1 MKALVSSSYGPV
13 DELELVELP
22 VPAPGPG
29 QVQVKV
35 AAAALNPLDV
45 ILITGRLKAV
55 LPVEHPFVPGMD
67 ASGVV
72 TAVGEGVT
80 GYAVGDEV
88 VAFTHDTT
96 GTLAEYT
103 LVAEGPGLVRRPEN
117 LDAVRAAALPVTS
130 MTASALLEAA
140 ELKPGQTVLVVG
152 ATGGIGSFLVQLAAR
167 AGAEV
172 LATAQAADR
181 DYALGLGARHA
192 IDYTA
197 VDTVEEA
204 RRLHPG
210 GVDVAIDLV
219 NGGPAVEATA
229 AAVKD
234 GGRLVS
240 SIGVPETLE
249 RAITPVHVGVEGG
262 IGRLEGIVGQ
272 VAAGE
277 LAVEVSATYPAEQAR
292 QAYVDFVAG
301 KHTRGKVVVT
311 F

>member
-1 MKALVSSSYGPV
+1 MKALVSASYGPV
-13 DELELVELP
+13 DALEIAELP

-35 AAAALNPLDV
+35 SAAALNPLDV
-45 ILITGRLKAV
+45 ILVTGRLKAV

-67 ASGVV
+67 AAGVV

-80 GYAVGDEV
+80 RFAVGDEV
-88 VAFTHDTT
+88 IAFTHDTT
-96 GTLAEYT
+96 GTVAEYT
-103 LVAEGPGLVRRPEN
+103 IVAEGPGLVHRPESI
-117 LDAVRAAALPVTS
+117 DAVRGAALPVTS
-130 MTASALLEAA
+130 MTASALLAAA
-140 ELKPGQTVLVVG
+140 ELEAGQTVLIIG

-172 LATAQAADR
+172 LATARGTDR
-181 DYALGLGARHA
+181 DYVLGLGARHA
-192 IDYTA
+192 IDFTE

-204 RRLHPG
+204 RRLRPD
-210 GVDVAIDLV
+210 GVDVVIDLV

-229 AAVKD
+229 KAVKD

-249 RAITPVHVGVEGG
+249 RSVTPVHVGVEGG
-262 IGRLEGIVGQ
+262 IGLLEGIVGQ

-277 LAVEVSATYPAEQAR
+277 LSVEVSATYPAEQAG